1 MGLSVNNKQKF
12 RQAIVKISREGGG
25 GGGKHGVL
33 ARYVSQN
40 GLSKFRQLNWP
51 QLMLP
56 MKFFQFE
63 MCQLAITD
71 DK

>member
-1 MGLSVNNKQKF
+1 MGLSVNNKQKV
-12 RQAIVKISREGGG
+12 RQATVKISREG
-25 GGGKHGVL
+25 V
-33 ARYVSQN
+33 ASMAFWPD

-56 MKFFQFE
+56 IKFFQFK
-63 MCQLAITD
+63 MCQLANTD